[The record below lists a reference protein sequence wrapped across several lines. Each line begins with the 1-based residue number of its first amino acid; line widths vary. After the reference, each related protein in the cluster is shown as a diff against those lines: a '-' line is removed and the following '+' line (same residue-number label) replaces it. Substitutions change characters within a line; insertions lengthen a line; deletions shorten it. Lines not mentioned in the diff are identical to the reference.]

1 MPSSPRSDRKDGSVI
16 RRRLALP
23 SQESEIETAV
33 EWIQSIA
40 REAGLDEEVTHR
52 IVVASS
58 EAVTNSLHH
67 GNEYNPVKD
76 VIVEMTV
83 SEEAIEVV
91 VSDEGGGFQR
101 TDVEDPLLEQNLRN
115 VGGRGVYLMEEMTDE
130 IEYREEGCK
139 VRLRFEREGDSA
151 P

>member
-1 MPSSPRSDRKDGSVI
+1 MI

-23 SQESEIETAV
+23 SQKSEIETAV
-33 EWIQSIA
+33 EWMQA
-40 REAGLDEEVTHR
+40 VAEEAELDEELTHR
-52 IVVASS
+52 LVVAAS

-76 VIVEMTV
+76 VVVEVTV
-83 SEEAIEVV
+83 SDQAVEVV

-101 TDVEDPLLEQNLRN
+101 TDVEDPLLEQNLKN

-130 IEYREEGCK
+130 IEYRDEGCE
-139 VRLRFEREGDSA
+139 VRLRFEREEIDA